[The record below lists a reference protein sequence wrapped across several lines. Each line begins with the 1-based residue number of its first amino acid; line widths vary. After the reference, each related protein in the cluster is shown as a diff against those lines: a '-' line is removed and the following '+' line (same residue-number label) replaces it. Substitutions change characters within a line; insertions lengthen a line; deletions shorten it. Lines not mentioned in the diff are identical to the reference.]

1 MFSCC
6 RANPKASKKDK
17 DKQHKKNDK
26 GNDDD
31 EGGDNATNE
40 INEPVAAAAAV
51 EAGEAQPIPT
61 SESETEKETD
71 AKPNGTISAKPTTE
85 SPQEIE
91 SENEERSEEHK
102 DQTGIQNILKYI
114 HTYILYILYNNVHSL
129 RISSNTYVFCSAPGF
144 RQKML
149 NVARICAA
157 LSPFNLRHHQAS
169 LSILALNILYRKQ
182 SYYYYNY
189 YK

>member
-17 DKQHKKNDK
+17 DKQHKKSDE

-40 INEPVAAAAAV
+40 INEPVAAAV
-51 EAGEAQPIPT
+51 EAAAAQPKPT

-71 AKPNGTISAKPTTE
+71 AKPNGTLSAKPTTE

-91 SENEERSEEHK
+91 SENEEGRSEEHK

-129 RISSNTYVFCSAPGF
+129 RILSNMYFVLHLDSGNKKKCLTWPESA
-144 RQKML
+144 L
-149 NVARICAA
+149 LSHLLICA
-157 LSPFNLRHHQAS
+157 NTKQA
-169 LSILALNILYRKQ
+169 YQ
-182 SYYYYNY
+182 F
-189 YK
+189 